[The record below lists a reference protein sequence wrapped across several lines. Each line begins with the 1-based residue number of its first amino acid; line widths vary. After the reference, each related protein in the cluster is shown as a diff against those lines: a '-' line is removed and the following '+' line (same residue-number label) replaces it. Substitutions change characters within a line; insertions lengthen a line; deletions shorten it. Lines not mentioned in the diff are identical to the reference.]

1 MMTFEELLI
10 KNGSTF
16 EMEVYKLLLK
26 CTEQE
31 ESISQK
37 IDHLTHA
44 QFDFYLP
51 QGLKKLEWSKDTF
64 VEVKYR
70 MSPQSL
76 NIIRRGYDIFQC
88 KQLVVIVYDENTL
101 SQFSAY
107 PSLIGMRNIVFL
119 SFKQFKDDVEK
130 VCSAGKIVN
139 TNTEILSPLRKLSE
153 CFNRKERL
161 SLFIGAGVSSSAG
174 VPTWDRLLEE
184 LCVRKGIDKID
195 SDIDS
200 VVKGRFIVEKYRDNQ
215 TRMPDAFYKDIYS
228 ILYNNTRDS
237 QLMNSIAH
245 IVQKSNVVSIITYN
259 YDNLFEYCLQKICS
273 QNNLFESLY
282 DEAKATSQ
290 YKIHVNH
297 PHGYLNITDMKDNS
311 GKIIKDSRKCILTE
325 SSYYEIER
333 YQYCWENQVVAN
345 ALNDG
350 TCVFF
355 GFSGTDYNFKR
366 ILNNIKSESD
376 GKDSNHFIIV
386 AIDDTVN
393 SLDDFDEKC
402 DRKLPGEGISME
414 SKVLLHRSLAMKE
427 LYWRKKNILPIWTTI
442 EELPALIERISH

>member
-1 MMTFEELLI
+1 MKINDLIFKNLKDEL
-10 KNGSTF
+10 KN
-16 EMEVYKLLLK
+16 
-26 CTEQE
+26 
-31 ESISQK
+31 
-37 IDHLTHA
+37 
-44 QFDFYLP
+44 
-51 QGLKKLEWSKDTF
+51 
-64 VEVKYR
+64 R
-70 MSPQSL
+70 
-76 NIIRRGYDIFQC
+76 
-88 KQLVVIVYDENTL
+88 ENTVKSIL
-101 SQFSAY
+101 KNSDRKTTLVLGAGIS
-107 PSLIGMRNIVFL
+107 
-119 SFKQFKDDVEK
+119 
-130 VCSAGKIVN
+130 CSAGLPGWDNLISELCYLVLA
-139 TNTEILSPLRKLSE
+139 TDFWEEIHGNGNLPDAYVEDSLKYINSSISE
-153 CFNRKERL
+153 FEKFNNIFLK
-161 SLFIGAGVSSSAG
+161 SS
-174 VPTWDRLLEE
+174 LLEIGE
-184 LCVRKGIDKID
+184 YLSVVSYFPVKKINKESDSDVSKGIINALIKMVLTNNREYKEMMGLCNCEHC
-195 SDIDS
+195 SCCNN
-200 VVKGRFIVEKYRDNQ
+200 KNQ
-215 TRMPDAFYKDIYS
+215 DCIINRS
-228 ILYNNTRDS
+228 IGKLAKLIIEQNLNC
-237 QLMNSIAH
+237 
-245 IVQKSNVVSIITYN
+245 NVVTYN